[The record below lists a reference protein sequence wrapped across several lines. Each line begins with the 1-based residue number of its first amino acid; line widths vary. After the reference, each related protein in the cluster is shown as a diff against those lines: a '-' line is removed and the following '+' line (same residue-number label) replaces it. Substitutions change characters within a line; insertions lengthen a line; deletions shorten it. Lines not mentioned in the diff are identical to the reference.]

1 MKQIET
7 KKRNYASPQKLQ
19 TSIEHYTNQK
29 KMNNKPTPPRTA
41 IDRAYKAFTNQPLI
55 SPPKAHPLSNNPYKL
70 LADVEEETPNH
81 IQPQDY
87 LHGISGNSHGIS
99 GTSLETEQETD
110 EDGSSVTSNPLSN
123 LPLSRKAQLT
133 LRKIRSIRKVL
144 TDNSL
149 RAEIEAVL
157 GTDNIVP
164 SLNDGSATDGL
175 ENPLRNELIS
185 ETNQEGLQETAMQI
199 DEERVQDQNSSSTNE
214 KTKPSSTPNSSTHAP
229 QETQSL
235 LEANQDIPPKGQTIP
250 TVKNVSFA
258 ASVSNS
264 NNPINLRTGILH
276 GQNQAIPQNPYLNK
290 SNSMDQG
297 TSSTRPA
304 QLPFLKTDKAII
316 LKKNTTRLHIH
327 RYTLRFETIA
337 EKNAEEGQQLVK
349 DTLQRFLG
357 IALQVDPKTIIPPYL
372 ELDRNDKAVLL

>member
-19 TSIEHYTNQK
+19 TSIDHYTNQK

-41 IDRAYKAFTNQPLI
+41 IDRAYKAITNQPLI

-70 LADVEEETPNH
+70 LADAEEETPNH
-81 IQPQDY
+81 TQPQDY
-87 LHGISGNSHGIS
+87 LHGISGNSPS
-99 GTSLETEQETD
+99 VPGTSLETEQETD
-110 EDGSSVTSNPLSN
+110 EDGASVSSSPLSN
-123 LPLSRKAQLT
+123 LLLSRKAQLT
-133 LRKIRSIRKVL
+133 LHKIRSIRKVL

-164 SLNDGSATDGL
+164 SLNDGSVTDGL

-199 DEERVQDQNSSSTNE
+199 DEERFQDQNFNSTNGN
-214 KTKPSSTPNSSTHAP
+214 TKSSISPNSSTHAP
-229 QETQSL
+229 QETQSP
-235 LEANQDIPPKGQTIP
+235 LEANQDIPPKGQTTS

-264 NNPINLRTGILH
+264 KNPINRRTGILH
-276 GQNQAIPQNPYLNK
+276 GQHQAIPQNPYLNK
-290 SNSMDQG
+290 SNAADQG
-297 TSSTRPA
+297 TALENLAEAIASSGNTSKEKTLKALREREA
-304 QLPFLKTDKAII
+304 QRNKARKIRYLRGKI
-316 LKKNTTRLHIH
+316 HSGRTTMV
-327 RYTLRFETIA
+327 TTQDA
-337 EKNAEEGQQLVK
+337 
-349 DTLQRFLG
+349 QR
-357 IALQVDPKTIIPPYL
+357 K
-372 ELDRNDKAVLL
+372 